1 MQDKNRIQADLDW
14 LINSPDF
21 LSVASVNELHR
32 RNLLNANQLLEN
44 SVSESDS
51 FRFESTHRLGVY
63 FEQLWHHLIRSN
75 PSYELLRSNQQVIID
90 KQTLGEFDS
99 IIQCNKTKLN
109 FHCELAVKFYLQIG
123 SGEKMADWVGPNLRD
138 RFDRKFKRLLS
149 HQLAL
154 SSKAEV
160 KAWLEQQQLVIDQS
174 ALLTRGRL
182 FYAIQNFL
190 NQTFIHPEEVV
201 DNHLKGFWATHEE
214 FNHYREQTNYEWYQ
228 LPRMYWLSELTISDY
243 SQVKQLGELHQDQLA
258 TIVGM
263 QNGKEVVRGFVV
275 TDEWLERARQRVLT
289 RD

>member
-1 MQDKNRIQADLDW
+1 MQDKHRIQADLDW

-21 LSVASVNELHR
+21 LSVASVNELHSG
-32 RNLLNANQLLEN
+32 NLLNANQLLVN
-44 SVSESDS
+44 VVGESDS
-51 FRFESTHRLGVY
+51 FRFEPTHRLGVY

-75 PSYELLRSNQQVIID
+75 PSYELIRSNQQVIIN

-99 IIQCNKTKLN
+99 IIESHHAKETV
-109 FHCELAVKFYLQIG
+109 HCELAVKFYLQIG
-123 SGEKMADWVGPNLRD
+123 SGEEMANWVGPNLRD

-154 SSKAEV
+154 SSKVEV

-190 NQTFIHPEEVV
+190 NQTYTHPAEVAT
-201 DNHLKGFWATHEE
+201 DHLKGFWATHEE
-214 FNHYREQTNYEWYQ
+214 FNSYREQNNFEWYQ
-228 LPRMYWLSELTISDY
+228 LPRMYWLSELTENDY
-243 SQVKQLGELHQDQLA
+243 PEVKKLGRLNQEQLA

-275 TDEWLERARQRVLT
+275 TDEWLQRARQRVLT
-289 RD
+289 LD